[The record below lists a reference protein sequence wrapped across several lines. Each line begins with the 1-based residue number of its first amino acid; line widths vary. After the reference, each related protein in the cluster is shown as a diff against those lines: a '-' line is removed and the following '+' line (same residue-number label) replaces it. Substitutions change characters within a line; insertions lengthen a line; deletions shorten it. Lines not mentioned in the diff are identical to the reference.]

1 MPVTFTLP
9 YTQGA
14 GVGQGYFVA
23 PDPLGVAGVVTIT
36 ATAGNVELRITRYNA
51 PSFIQPVA
59 AGSTFSVGLDKIQTI
74 GVFAVTA
81 ATGVVT
87 LTTTVSAL

>member
-1 MPVTFTLP
+1 MAVTLTLP
-9 YTQGA
+9 YTQAA

-23 PDPLGVAGVVTIT
+23 PDPLGVTGIVTIT

-59 AGSTFSVGLDKIQTI
+59 AGSTFSVGLGNIQTI
-74 GVFAVTA
+74 GVFAGTA
-81 ATGVVT
+81 ATGIVT
-87 LTTTVSAL
+87 LITNV